1 MAAYRQRSRGVRGLA
16 APLAGGPPAERGWP
30 AHSGG
35 PGRRTRRDELGV
47 LPGGGPAAAVD
58 GGRDRVCRY
67 GAPGCRRDADR
78 PQRRSTRAHDS
89 GRRYRHRDPHQRTP
103 ARVCL
108 RLRQLRAVRA
118 VHHPR
123 PPDRH
128 GGCPGGR
135 AERCRPAR
143 GGHVCRGGRS
153 VAVGPSRRSA
163 RLQAPRPVAGRG
175 RSRRVLVGDSL
186 CRGSA
191 GDGTAAPG
199 RVLAHAGAAA
209 GVRHHHRRGRA
220 ASGSHRS
227 GRRRHRS
234 GGAGRRDPSGQGE
247 ETAWIT

>member
-1 MAAYRQRSRGVRGLA
+1 MAD
-16 APLAGGPPAERGWP
+16 GPPAEPGRS

-35 PGRRTRRDELGV
+35 PGCRTRRDELGV
-47 LPGGGPAAAVD
+47 LPGGRPAAAVH
-58 GGRDRVCRY
+58 GGRDRIPRY
-67 GAPGCRRDADR
+67 GAPGCGRDADR
-78 PQRRSTRAHDS
+78 PQRRSARANDR
-89 GRRYRHRDPHQRTP
+89 GCRHHHRGSHRRTP

-108 RLRQLRAVRA
+108 RLRQLRAVHA
-118 VHHPR
+118 VHRPR

-128 GGCPGGR
+128 GWGPGGG

-143 GGHVCRGGRS
+143 GGHVRRGGRGD
-153 VAVGPSRRSA
+153 AVGPGRRAA

-191 GDGTAAPG
+191 GDGAAAPG
-199 RVLAHAGAAA
+199 HVLAHAGAAA

-227 GRRRHRS
+227 GRRRHRP
-234 GGAGRRDPSGQGE
+234 GRARRRDPSGEGE
-247 ETAWIT
+247 ESAWIT